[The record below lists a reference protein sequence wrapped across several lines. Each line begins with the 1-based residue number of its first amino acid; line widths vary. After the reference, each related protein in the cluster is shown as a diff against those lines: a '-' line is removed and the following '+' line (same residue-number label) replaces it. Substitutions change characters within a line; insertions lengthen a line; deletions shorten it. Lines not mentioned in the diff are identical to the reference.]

1 MLKGYVFKNQFFESH
16 VFASFINTFLGGR
29 SGIDNNFKNGMKVT
43 YSESNL
49 TVQSGLACIKGR
61 FVGEDTSTDIPAGT
75 DNAYCKL
82 VIEID
87 LDKENTDSNFL
98 QGAYKIVK
106 SASSYPNLTQTDIVK
121 NNSGIYQYE
130 LARFR
135 TSSSGITDFTDMR
148 TFLDFEGIYSEIQK
162 EYRKILTQ
170 LQQEL
175 ASVEDGSEY
184 ILKKNI
190 KVLTGKIKV
199 KAGSDA
205 EFVSV
210 DYPDGWNMENTIV
223 ISASSKFDDMEEVFQ
238 SYTYGESML
247 PIPNF
252 SVTISQ
258 FITVDLHNDYIL
270 VQFNNN
276 RQKESTGIEATYKVV
291 LMKVS

>member
-291 LMKVS
+291 LKKVS